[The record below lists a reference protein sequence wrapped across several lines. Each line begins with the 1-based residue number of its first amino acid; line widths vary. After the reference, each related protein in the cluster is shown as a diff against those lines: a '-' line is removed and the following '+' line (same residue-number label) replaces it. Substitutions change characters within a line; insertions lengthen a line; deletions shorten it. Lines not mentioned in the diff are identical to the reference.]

1 MEEYPILS
9 YLSYAVNSL
18 ILCDLVS
25 SEHSRSC
32 ALALRRQRAIKI
44 SPYKASCV
52 FVFRT
57 CYHTTAELWRENIFG
72 GYMSGFVWSPVN
84 TNQLNLYN
92 GCTDIIEAIALY
104 TRGWGFGFII
114 HIEITEVV
122 ILRSVKP
129 CPHRLPQKDLSPSSP
144 RQYAITCQWQR
155 RDLHTRFTV
164 TLMEFTWSLKSCLYN
179 NISFYRLLNKTLS
192 SWNPQVCEVGST
204 KGTWDKRGWVAQ
216 LRGIASSRLRGFT
229 MEIS

>member
-1 MEEYPILS
+1 MEFVCEPIIDSLSSLLTQNSSQVLQGRWAVFFVEEYPILS

-32 ALALRRQRAIKI
+32 ALALRRQRAIMI

-129 CPHRLPQKDLSPSSP
+129 CPHRLPQKDLSPHLP
-144 RQYAITCQWQR
+144 
-155 RDLHTRFTV
+155 
-164 TLMEFTWSLKSCLYN
+164 
-179 NISFYRLLNKTLS
+179 
-192 SWNPQVCEVGST
+192 GS
-204 KGTWDKRGWVAQ
+204 
-216 LRGIASSRLRGFT
+216 
-229 MEIS
+229 MP